1 MFKSNAMS
9 CVLKITDA
17 QGVAALLV
25 GDIEQAQ
32 ERELLARNALG
43 PVSYLL
49 VPHHGSKTSSSAA
62 FLDALTPQVAVVQS
76 GYRNRFGHPAS
87 DVVARYQAR
96 GIHWV
101 STPACGAVRWRS
113 AQSTTLECER
123 ERSRRYWQHL
133 DTTTRD

>member
-76 GYRNRFGHPAS
+76 GIAIAS
-87 DVVARYQAR
+87 VIRQATWWR
-96 GIHWV
+96 GI
-101 STPACGAVRWRS
+101 
-113 AQSTTLECER
+113 
-123 ERSRRYWQHL
+123 RRGGFIG
-133 DTTTRD
+133 